1 MAWST
6 IHVVYIYVAASCLDG
21 DTIVTASH
29 VRMMNADIFG
39 VLQVYSV
46 SVETVLRGGYSHIVD
61 HHSLTVVKL
70 KMAL

>member
-1 MAWST
+1 MEL
-6 IHVVYIYVAASCLDG
+6 VVTTRHLC
-21 DTIVTASH
+21 
-29 VRMMNADIFG
+29 MMNADIFG

-46 SVETVLRGGYSHIVD
+46 SVETVLRGGYSHVVD

>member
-1 MAWST
+1 MQQG
-6 IHVVYIYVAASCLDG
+6 I
-21 DTIVTASH
+21 TASH

-61 HHSLTVVKL
+61 HHSLTIVKL